1 MKGFGNTA
9 VQTTRLTRFLSC
21 WGQDDHH
28 AEETYRAMTASLHQD
43 QQGAKDLVE
52 VANRLQDRFFCVYLH
67 DPMVKTK
74 EIEDCGPI
82 VESEAMRDRMSFA
95 EVCIRQQLH
104 FKDAEASANSSRILI
119 AMISAEQQSAHT
131 I

>member
-1 MKGFGNTA
+1 
-9 VQTTRLTRFLSC
+9 L
-21 WGQDDHH
+21 GQDDHQ
-28 AEETYRAMTASLHQD
+28 AEEAYKAELTASLHQD
-43 QQGAKDLVE
+43 QQGAEDFLWV
-52 VANRLQDRFFCVYLH
+52 VHRLQDRFFCVYLQ
-67 DPMVKTK
+67 DPMVETK
-74 EIEDCGPI
+74 GIEDCDPI
-82 VESEAMRDRMSFA
+82 VESEMMRDRASIS